1 MEKGDRIPEFSLP
14 DQDGRTRS
22 YSDFRGRWLVLYFYP
37 KDNTSGCTKEAEDFS
52 SLREDFLE
60 EGCDIL
66 GVSPDTVQSHL
77 GFRDKHN
84 LTITLL
90 SDTEKTLLK
99 AAGAWGMK
107 KNYGKEYQGV
117 IRTTIL
123 VNPRGEAQEI
133 WRNVQVRRKTKT
145 CEILH
150 ARKVLDRLRELK
162 AEG

>member
-1 MEKGDRIPEFSLP
+1 MDRGDRIPEFSLP
-14 DQDGRTRS
+14 DQNGRMLS
-22 YSDFRGRWLVLYFYP
+22 SSDYRERWLVLYFYP

-52 SLREDFLE
+52 SLKDEFLG

-66 GVSPDTVQSHL
+66 GVSPDSVESHL
-77 GFRDKHN
+77 RFREKHG

-90 SDTEKTLLK
+90 SDSEKTLLE

-107 KNYGKEYQGV
+107 KNYGKEYKGV

-123 VNPRGEAQEI
+123 ANPEGEVVEI
-133 WRNVQVRRKTKT
+133 WRNVKVRQKTKT

-150 ARKVLDRLRELK
+150 ARRVLEKLRELK
-162 AEG
+162 SEG